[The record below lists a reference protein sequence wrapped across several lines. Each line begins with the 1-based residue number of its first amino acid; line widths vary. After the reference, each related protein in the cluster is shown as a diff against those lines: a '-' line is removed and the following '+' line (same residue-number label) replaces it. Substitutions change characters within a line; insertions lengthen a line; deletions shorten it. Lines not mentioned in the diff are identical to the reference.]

1 MSKVSQFKILPKH
14 MLASN
19 RDFPIVSACNN
30 DFKLWRQ
37 KDVFCVIRCVLCLCR
52 IIKLNIH
59 NLDQIIDLVV

>member
-1 MSKVSQFKILPKH
+1 

-59 NLDQIIDLVV
+59 NLYQIIDLVV